1 MKVLIAGGGKTL
13 YFLCR
18 SFAAKGYEVVVVNR
32 DRGECGQLARELSAT
47 VVCGDGSDASVLA
60 DAGARSADV
69 VLAITPNDQDNLVI
83 CQLASLLYDVPR
95 TVALA
100 NDPDNAEV
108 FQRLG
113 VTSFSTTQVVGNMI
127 QQRAA
132 LEQITNLLPVGEGR
146 VLVTELVLDS
156 SSPVVGRRL
165 ADATLP
171 VDALV
176 AVVIRGSEAIV
187 PKGGSILEDGDRV
200 VLVSL
205 PEHHGDALRTLT
217 GERG

>member
-32 DRGECGQLARELSAT
+32 DRGECGQLARELRAT

-200 VLVSL
+200 VLVTL

>member
-1 MKVLIAGGGKTL
+1 MKVVIAGGGKTV
-13 YFLCR
+13 YFLGR
-18 SFAAKGYEVVVVNR
+18 SFTAKGYEVVVVNR
-32 DRGECGQLARELSAT
+32 DHQECVHLARELRAT
-47 VVCGDGSDASVLA
+47 VVCGDASDSGVLA

-95 TVALA
+95 AVALA

-127 QQRAA
+127 EQRAA
-132 LEQITNLLPVGEGR
+132 AEQITNLLAVGEGR
-146 VLVTELVLDS
+146 VLVTELLLDS
-156 SSPVVGRRL
+156 SSPVVGQCL
-165 ADATLP
+165 ADIPLP
-171 VDALV
+171 GDALV
-176 AVVIRGSEAIV
+176 AIVIRGHEAIV
-187 PKGGSILEDGDRV
+187 PKGANALEEGDHV

-205 PEHHGDALRTLT
+205 PEHHGEALRALT

>member
-1 MKVLIAGGGKTL
+1 MKVVIAGGGKTL

-18 SFAAKGYEVVVVNR
+18 SFAAKGYEVVVINR
-32 DRGECGQLARELSAT
+32 DHEECVQLARELKAT

-83 CQLASLLYDVPR
+83 CQLASLLYEVPKA
-95 TVALA
+95 VALA

-113 VTSFSTTQVVGNMI
+113 VTSFSTTEIVGNLI

-156 SSPVVGRRL
+156 ASPVVGQRL
-165 ADATLP
+165 ADIPLP
-171 VDALV
+171 ADALA
-176 AVVIRGSEAIV
+176 AVVIRGAEAIV
-187 PKGGSILEDGDRV
+187 PKGASVLEEGDRV

-205 PEHHGDALRTLT
+205 PEHHGEALRTLT

>member
-1 MKVLIAGGGKTL
+1 MKVLIAGGGRTL

-32 DRGECGQLARELSAT
+32 DRDECKHLARDLKAT
-47 VVCGDGSDASVLA
+47 VVCGDASNASVLD

-95 TVALA
+95 AVALA

-113 VTSFSTTQVVGNMI
+113 VTGFSTTQIVANLI

-132 LEQITNLLPVGEGR
+132 LEQITNLQPVGEGR
-146 VLVTELVLDS
+146 VLVTELVLDT
-156 SSPVVGRRL
+156 SSPVVGQRL
-165 ADATLP
+165 ADIALP
-171 VDALV
+171 ADALL

-187 PKGGSILEDGDRV
+187 PKGGSTLDEGDRV

>member
-1 MKVLIAGGGKTL
+1 MKVLIAGGGETL

-18 SFAAKGYEVVVVNR
+18 SFASKGYEVVVVNR
-32 DRGECGQLARELSAT
+32 DRDECVRLARELKAT
-47 VVCGDGSDASVLA
+47 VVCGDASDASVLA

-69 VLAITPNDQDNLVI
+69 VLAITPDDQDNLVI
-83 CQLASLLYDVPR
+83 CQLASLLYEVPR
-95 TVALA
+95 AVALA

-113 VTSFSTTQVVGNMI
+113 VTSFSTTQVVGNLI

-132 LEQITNLLPVGEGR
+132 LEQITSLLPVGEGR
-146 VLVTELVLDS
+146 VLVTDLVLDG
-156 SSPVVGRRL
+156 SSPVAGQRL
-165 ADATLP
+165 ADTSLP
-171 VDALV
+171 ADALV
-176 AVVIRGSEAIV
+176 AFVIRGHEAIV
-187 PKGGSILEDGDRV
+187 PKGGSVLLEGDRL

-205 PEHHGDALRTLT
+205 PEHHGDALRTMT